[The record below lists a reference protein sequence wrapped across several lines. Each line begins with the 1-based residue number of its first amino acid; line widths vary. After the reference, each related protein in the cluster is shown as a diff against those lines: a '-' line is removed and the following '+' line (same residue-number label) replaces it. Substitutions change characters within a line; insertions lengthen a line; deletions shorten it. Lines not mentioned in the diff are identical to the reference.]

1 LLPPIWL
8 LKPIPPPRL
17 LENPRWK
24 LFPMPER
31 KKEYGTNTVKSQRYT
46 NTRHFFVMNIKAR
59 GILTFQQKLL
69 HLEHFSS
76 IKTVKNK

>member
-31 KKEYGTNTVKSQRYT
+31 KKEYGTNTVKSH
-46 NTRHFFVMNIKAR
+46 TRHFCY
-59 GILTFQQKLL
+59 
-69 HLEHFSS
+69 EHKSKRHIDIS
-76 IKTVKNK
+76 TKTVASGTLFIYKNC